1 MKPGPRDAL
10 SFFLCL
16 VWLSVFGGGLAT
28 ASRAAEAPLTPVRDT
43 LSDRAPGRMFAVETP
58 LGRDASLGVPLRK
71 VTPAD
76 PAGTDGQQSRALSAV
91 PPVVPV
97 GSAPDAF
104 AGALAPVDALGSVVG
119 HPDVQSLNPASAQT
133 STPIHPRR

>member
-16 VWLSVFGGGLAT
+16 VWLSVLGGGLAT
-28 ASRAAEAPLTPVRDT
+28 VSRAAEAPLTPVEDT
-43 LSDRAPGRMFAVETP
+43 LSDRAPGRMLAVETP
-58 LGRDASLGVPLRK
+58 LGREVSLGVPLRK
-71 VTPAD
+71 VTPAE
-76 PAGTDGQQSRALSAV
+76 PAGTDEQQSRALWAV

-104 AGALAPVDALGSVVG
+104 AGALAPVDSLGSVVG

>member
-1 MKPGPRDAL
+1 MKPGPRGAL

-16 VWLSVFGGGLAT
+16 VWLSVLGGGLAT
-28 ASRAAEAPLTPVRDT
+28 VSRAAEAPLTPVRDT

-58 LGRDASLGVPLRK
+58 LGREASLGVPLRK

-119 HPDVQSLNPASAQT
+119 HPDVQTLNPASTQK